1 MKLCK
6 SQVVS
11 RLPQL
16 QPTSVL
22 LPGWHL
28 ATSFGSSDIWK
39 SCFPLTGNWYDTV
52 VWKKSASHVLQSQF
66 QNQGF
71 PIGVSGVI
79 VWHQPKQCITINIIS
94 YKGNPSKSTIDLH
107 CLIPHKMGSIEWHL
121 RIGGFHSDLCSSSR
135 HQEFVTWGCPQTY
148 EISTSK
154 SPGTM
159 CDLGGNGRHD
169 GIHAHMSDVKMQMKM
184 K

>member
-11 RLPQL
+11 SLPQL

-52 VWKKSASHVLQSQF
+52 VWKKSASHLLQSQF
-66 QNQGF
+66 RNQGF

-79 VWHQPKQCITINIIS
+79 VWHQPKHCITINIIS
-94 YKGNPSKSTIDLH
+94 YKGNPSKSP
-107 CLIPHKMGSIEWHL
+107 LICIVWSPQNGWHL
-121 RIGGFHSDLCSSSR
+121 KTPAYWRFPFWLRSSSR
-135 HQEFVTWGCPQTY
+135 HQEFVTWSCPQTY
-148 EISTSK
+148 KISTSK

-159 CDLGGNGRHD
+159 CDSGGNGRHD